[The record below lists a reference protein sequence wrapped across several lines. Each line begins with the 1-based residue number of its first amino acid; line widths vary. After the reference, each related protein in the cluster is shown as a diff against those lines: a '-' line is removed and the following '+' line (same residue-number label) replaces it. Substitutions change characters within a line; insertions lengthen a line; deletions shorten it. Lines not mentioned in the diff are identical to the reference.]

1 MSNLNLPWHNLR
13 PFPLILSL
21 LPEKKSPTPTSPQPP
36 FRECRAQRALPRASS
51 SPDRTIPSPSA
62 AAHSTSAQTLGAGCS
77 GPLRRAQPQ
86 LGGQTPTGTQRAPQP
101 QAAPPERGGAAR
113 GAGTGAGPLPLGR
126 RCRSGGGPGRAGPP
140 LPSGARRGG
149 GRSRAGC
156 APQARCCWS
165 RPACCSRCRK
175 PAVAGSR
182 RRWRSAR

>member
-1 MSNLNLPWHNLR
+1 MQHHFGRRIFPNVQPEPPWHNLR

-113 GAGTGAGPLPLGR
+113 GAGNGAGPLPLGR

-149 GRSRAGC
+149 LWYFSKWISNHCNRF
-156 APQARCCWS
+156 PTYHT
-165 RPACCSRCRK
+165 
-175 PAVAGSR
+175 AVIKL
-182 RRWRSAR
+182 